1 MAEAWAE
8 EEDVDVDEEE
18 LVESQHERWLEP
30 EAETGAHVEA
40 ASALD
45 SVWLNEKA
53 GMRGLD
59 KERIRALVARLTE
72 VRLPP
77 SLKTAAHPDSTK

>member
-30 EAETGAHVEA
+30 EAETGARVEA
-40 ASALD
+40 AGALD

-72 VRLPP
+72 VCPPP
-77 SLKTAAHPDSTK
+77 SRRSVRASDPTK